1 MKLGLIA
8 GNGRFPFLL
17 LDAARA
23 QGFAV
28 TVAAIREETD
38 PEINHRGAVD
48 EKISVHWLS
57 LGELSRLIET
67 FHKEGVSMA
76 VMAGQVK
83 HKQIFSSIRPD
94 WRLAKLLLNLR
105 TRNTDML
112 LGAVAKV
119 LGDEGIELISS
130 TSFLEPLLAQEGVLT
145 SRAPD
150 EEERKNIEY
159 GLNVARSVA
168 GFDIGQTV
176 VVAAQAC
183 VAVEAMEGTDAA
195 IERAGA
201 LMRTPR
207 RRRLHA
213 HYPDDKDLSDTLQRR
228 LTVVKVAKP
237 KQDMRFDVPV
247 IGIRT
252 METMFAAGASC
263 LSVEAGTD
271 AALRSRCAPRARQ
284 RGRHCHVAVPRMTE
298 LASLYCTILA
308 NSPVF
313 SFHLFRRSYVKRSAF
328 VLHSR
333 GSCARG
339 WIRHC
344 PCSRSDDAQPPA
356 GGAHLY
362 PSLAGRLPDR
372 PGQLPRQVGG
382 ALLLP
387 QGHDPGMHH
396 RSPQLPA
403 RPIEVSKPLNAVIVG
418 VSVDTPDSHK
428 QFCTKEGLT
437 FRLLADPEHKVVDE
451 YGSLGHFGAMTIA
464 QRNTFLIDPEG
475 KIVKVWT
482 KVDPSHHSEEVLQ
495 QLAELKK

>member
-57 LGELSRLIET
+57 LGELSRLIDI

-119 LGDEGIELISS
+119 LADEGIQLISS

-145 SRAPD
+145 ARAPD

-159 GLNVARSVA
+159 GLSVARSVA

-195 IERAGA
+195 IQRAGA
-201 LMRTPR
+201 LMRT
-207 RRRLHA
+207 LEEDA
-213 HYPDDKDLSDTLQRR
+213 STLQRK

-252 METMFAAGASC
+252 VETMIEAGAGC
-263 LSVEAGTD
+263 LSVEAAHTLLFD
-271 AALRSRCAPRARQ
+271 RETLLDRANAAGIAII
-284 RGRHCHVAVPRMTE
+284 AVPR
-298 LASLYCTILA
+298 
-308 NSPVF
+308 
-313 SFHLFRRSYVKRSAF
+313 
-328 VLHSR
+328 
-333 GSCARG
+333 
-339 WIRHC
+339 
-344 PCSRSDDAQPPA
+344 
-356 GGAHLY
+356 
-362 PSLAGRLPDR
+362 
-372 PGQLPRQVGG
+372 
-382 ALLLP
+382 
-387 QGHDPGMHH
+387 
-396 RSPQLPA
+396 
-403 RPIEVSKPLNAVIVG
+403 
-418 VSVDTPDSHK
+418 
-428 QFCTKEGLT
+428 
-437 FRLLADPEHKVVDE
+437 
-451 YGSLGHFGAMTIA
+451 
-464 QRNTFLIDPEG
+464 
-475 KIVKVWT
+475 
-482 KVDPSHHSEEVLQ
+482 
-495 QLAELKK
+495 